1 MLVEC
6 RGCLDNK
13 EYRQILAKLPTHDSK
28 WRAKAS
34 KQGVFKDKVLSDIAN
49 VVVNKLDVVYKNV
62 FNKTFTSSA
71 GITNTPITASN
82 TQALNVRKIQRS
94 TAKLVETNI
103 ENIWTKRSLE
113 T

>member
-1 MLVEC
+1 M
-6 RGCLDNK
+6 DNK

-62 FNKTFTSSA
+62 FNKTSSA

-94 TAKLVETNI
+94 TAKLVKTNI